1 MSVDTKYTI
10 QKGGSWGVKA
20 CTLSKSAYFAL
31 SASNHPVCWSASIPE
46 AWIYHKL
53 SYKQSRF
60 WKRQKLV
67 QNHGQTNKNKQF
79 HPMSPVQL
87 PLRPSPWVETFC
99 VFLFSRGFCHL
110 DPKMHQ
116 NLWKKQKTTKKQTVS
131 PHVTCPAS
139 PQTLSIGRNF
149 FFVFS
154 RFLQLCQSKQ
164 YQLLIFSCFLFSCF
178 LGSRDKFSPWQT
190 SIGTA
195 FTPPHFILMSSLSY
209 WFWLLSHQR
218 KCTVKTARLY
228 HPPLQA
234 LHWSDVLLVCRGF
247 GSSCLKVWLVFFK
260 PGITKNDI

>member
-1 MSVDTKYTI
+1 MGRDF
-10 QKGGSWGVKA
+10 
-20 CTLSKSAYFAL
+20 LF
-31 SASNHPVCWSASIPE
+31 
-46 AWIYHKL
+46 
-53 SYKQSRF
+53 
-60 WKRQKLV
+60 
-67 QNHGQTNKNKQF
+67 
-79 HPMSPVQL
+79 
-87 PLRPSPWVETFC
+87 
-99 VFLFSRGFCHL
+99 FLFSRGFCHL

-116 NLWKKQKTTKKQTVS
+116 NLWKKNNKKQTVS

-139 PQTLSIGRNF
+139 PQTLSIGRNL

-218 KCTVKTARLY
+218 KCTVKTALS
-228 HPPLQA
+228 PTSSGTPLDWCSA
-234 LHWSDVLLVCRGF
+234 GMPRFWFLIFKGLARVLQT
-247 GSSCLKVWLVFFK
+247 W
-260 PGITKNDI
+260 NH